1 MEFLETLKSFWE
13 LLVFLFKSLPE
24 KYQMGV
30 VLFFALSLLLTL
42 LLSFSCEKKVNK
54 KNKKRKKEPKISTL
68 EIDEY
73 FYKNVQVDENHKIE
87 EILLTKKGIFI
98 IFENNELKGTVK
110 GDIKDENLTIKKKKI
125 NNPFLLKEGVKIK
138 TNNWLRTDI
147 SLIKTIFISK
157 KIKKA
162 ANDLDIYKT
171 KQDFLNKIKQEKDII
186 TNEDLFKLSE
196 RLVFLEKRKKK

>member
-54 KNKKRKKEPKISTL
+54 KNKKLKKEPKISTL

-98 IFENNELKGTVK
+98 IFENNELKGIVK

-157 KIKKA
+157 KVKKA
-162 ANDLDIYKT
+162 PNDLDIYKT